1 MAKSKSSAA
10 DGVPFEK
17 GLAQL
22 EQLVDALE
30 AGDLSLEQ
38 GVASYQQ
45 GVELLA
51 DLQQQLQ
58 GAEKRVG
65 ELTDQLQQN
74 LAAMEGDDADR
85 D

>member
-1 MAKSKSSAA
+1 MPKAKSSAA
-10 DGVPFEK
+10 ETVPFEK

-38 GVASYQQ
+38 GVESYQQ

-51 DLQQQLQ
+51 ALQTQLQ

-65 ELTDQLQQN
+65 DLTEQLQQN